1 MSNPF
6 LPISISL
13 SPNVQSDDLDLAQK
27 LLNQTKQNIDFA
39 DAPRQLENQFKKYLG
54 VKHASSFN
62 SGRSSLMAIL
72 NSLELPPG
80 SQVLLQALTCNA
92 AVNPI
97 RWSGLE
103 PIFVDCDDTY
113 NLDVADL
120 EKKITPRSRAVIVQ
134 HTFGLPADMDAIAR
148 ICQKNNLILIEDC
161 AHSLGATYHQQKVG
175 TFGKAAFFSFSRD
188 KIISC
193 VYGGIAATNDD
204 QLAQKIATYQEKI
217 GFPPMSWTRQQLRH
231 PLLMNRLILPT
242 YSILGKYLLVLFQQS
257 NVLSK
262 AVHWKEK
269 RGLCPDYFPR
279 RLPGALA
286 VLALHQLEKL
296 DKYNSHRQKIAQ
308 VYFQTFVECFAASSK
323 KSLPFNLPLNF
334 NDRQSVFLRF
344 TIRANNAAQI
354 IKKAWSKNLLL
365 GDWYRT
371 PVDPFD
377 TLPEA
382 IDYQKGSCP
391 RAEEFAGKMINLP
404 THINI
409 SQDQAQKIVDFL
421 FSASAK
427 S

>member
-1 MSNPF
+1 

-13 SPNVQSDDLDLAQK
+13 SPNTQPDDIDLAQK
-27 LLNQTKQNIDFA
+27 LLAQTKQNADF
-39 DAPRQLENQFKKYLG
+39 DGAPRSLENQFKKYLG

-72 NSLELPPG
+72 NGLELPSG

-92 AVNPI
+92 AANPI

-103 PIFVDCDDTY
+103 PVFVDCDNTY
-113 NLDVADL
+113 NLDAADL
-120 EKKITPRSRAVIVQ
+120 AKKITPRSRAVIVQ
-134 HTFGLPADMDAIAR
+134 HTFGLPADMDAIIK

-161 AHSLGATYHQQKVG
+161 AHALGAAYHQQKVG

-193 VYGGIAATNDD
+193 VYGGIAATSDD
-204 QLAQKIATYQEKI
+204 QLAQKIAAYQEKI
-217 GFPPMSWTRQQLRH
+217 GFPPTSWTRQQLRH
-231 PLLMNRLILPT
+231 PILMNRLILPT
-242 YSILGKYLLVLFQQS
+242 YSILGKYLLVLFQQV

-286 VLALHQLEKL
+286 LLASHQLEKL
-296 DKYNSHRQKIAQ
+296 DKYNSHRQKTAQ
-308 VYFQTFVECFAASSK
+308 IYFQAFGEYLASNNK
-323 KSLPFNLPLNF
+323 KLLSFHLPPNPS
-334 NDRQSVFLRF
+334 DHQSVFLRF
-344 TIRANNAAQI
+344 TLRRDNAAQI

-377 TLPEA
+377 TLPETVG
-382 IDYQKGSCP
+382 YQKGSCP
-391 RAEEFAGKMINLP
+391 RAEEFAGTMINLP

-409 SQDQAQKIVDFL
+409 SENQARQIINFL
-421 FSASAK
+421 LQN
-427 S
+427 